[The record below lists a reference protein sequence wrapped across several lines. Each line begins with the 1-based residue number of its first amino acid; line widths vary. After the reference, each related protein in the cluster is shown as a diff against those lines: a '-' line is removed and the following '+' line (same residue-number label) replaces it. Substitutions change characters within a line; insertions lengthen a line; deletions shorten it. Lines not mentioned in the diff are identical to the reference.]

1 MSSPVPPEPSPITPL
16 PEEENIQASKGMWRR
31 EGGRGGEGGSEERE
45 EGGGGRR
52 EREGGVE
59 EVRGLGYSTLSH
71 L

>member
-31 EGGRGGEGGSEERE
+31 EGGRGERE
-45 EGGGGRR
+45 GVRRGRKGGE
-52 EREGGVE
+52 EREGGGSGGSE
-59 EVRGLGYSTLSH
+59 GLGLYSTLSH